1 MIRWNFPPEFFYIQV
16 FSVIGYG
23 MVVTI
28 VAEWRVKLFRNEAR
42 TSNEYTQKA
51 TDSLLNYE
59 TVNYFNAH
67 AHERVR
73 FLSAL
78 EKYKEANILVTVSLG
93 VINCVHSLV
102 ISFGLLLN
110 LLLAV
115 HMFTDGILTIG
126 DVVML
131 ITYILQIYDPMFY
144 LGTYYKNFRMALTN
158 VEQVFNLI
166 DVNSEIKES
175 ENPEPCGIKKGQ
187 ITFNN
192 VSFSYTDNVDNI
204 LINKMNFNIPEGSS
218 VAFVGSTGSGKTT
231 INRLIYRLYDPLEGK
246 IYIDGCNVADLKLK
260 ELRSKIAVVPQ
271 EVVLFNETLLYNL
284 TYAIENKDEL
294 TENQLMKLVRSACK
308 KAQLLSFIESLPE
321 GFETK
326 VGERGVRFSGGER
339 QRVGI
344 ARALLKDSPIV
355 IFDEATSAL
364 DSNTEDSLMDAI
376 KNASKGKTTIMVAHR
391 LSTIKHCDNIIVL
404 KFGTIIDQGTHTELL
419 ERCEQ
424 YKSLWKYTKM
434 EIEDKDE

>member
-1 MIRWNFPPEFFYIQV
+1 
-16 FSVIGYG
+16 
-23 MVVTI
+23 
-28 VAEWRVKLFRNEAR
+28 
-42 TSNEYTQKA
+42 
-51 TDSLLNYE
+51 
-59 TVNYFNAH
+59 
-67 AHERVR
+67 
-73 FLSAL
+73 
-78 EKYKEANILVTVSLG
+78 
-93 VINCVHSLV
+93 
-102 ISFGLLLN
+102 
-110 LLLAV
+110 
-115 HMFTDGILTIG
+115 
-126 DVVML
+126 VML

-204 LINKMNFNIPEGSS
+204 LINKMNFNIPERSS

-308 KAQLLSFIESLPE
+308 KAQLLSFIESPRLVKE
-321 GFETK
+321 E
-326 VGERGVRFSGGER
+326 SGSVEVSDR
-339 QRVGI
+339 
-344 ARALLKDSPIV
+344 
-355 IFDEATSAL
+355 E
-364 DSNTEDSLMDAI
+364 
-376 KNASKGKTTIMVAHR
+376 
-391 LSTIKHCDNIIVL
+391 
-404 KFGTIIDQGTHTELL
+404 
-419 ERCEQ
+419 
-424 YKSLWKYTKM
+424 
-434 EIEDKDE
+434 